1 MRITHAPINVA
12 CFRLGSAAH
21 NEGASTLLK
30 NALHGETSIGQVI
43 DRPSLGNQ
51 GVTLDLVAGDRYR
64 LSPHG
69 SNPRYFLRSSA

>member
-21 NEGASTLLK
+21 NEGASSLLK

-43 DRPSLGNQ
+43 DRPSL
-51 GVTLDLVAGDRYR
+51 DLVAGEG
-64 LSPHG
+64 LEPPTPG
-69 SNPRYFLRSSA
+69 L

>member
-1 MRITHAPINVA
+1 MRITHAPIHVA

-21 NEGASTLLK
+21 NAGASSLLK

-51 GVTLDLVAGDRYR
+51 GVTLDLVAGEG
-64 LSPHG
+64 LEPPTPG
-69 SNPRYFLRSSA
+69 L

>member
-21 NEGASTLLK
+21 NEGASSLLK

-51 GVTLDLVAGDRYR
+51 GVTLDLVAGDRYSAKPT
-64 LSPHG
+64 LSAALF
-69 SNPRYFLRSSA
+69 SYRRAA

>member
-30 NALHGETSIGQVI
+30 NALHGETSIGQVWEI
-43 DRPSLGNQ
+43 KG
-51 GVTLDLVAGDRYR
+51 
-64 LSPHG
+64 
-69 SNPRYFLRSSA
+69 LRWIW